1 VEIYLQ
7 RNFDVII
14 VGAGPAGAVLA
25 SELAQKG
32 IRVALVEKERLPR
45 YKCCAGGLSVRAVNL
60 LNLDISDVVETE
72 ITGAT
77 FTYAG
82 TRQYCR
88 QESRPVGYTVMRD
101 KFDYLLVK
109 RAEMAGAVVFQ
120 GYETRRV
127 TMDDEGVQVFTSA
140 GDFRSKFVVGADG
153 GGGMVANVLGFKRKL
168 RYVVAIETEVI
179 VTETVR
185 QKWNSQITIDLGRI
199 QGYAWAFPKF
209 DHLSIGIACHYSNA
223 KGLKRHHQEF
233 LDSLNLGPHSIS
245 QQRGALIPL
254 CKGKVSAV
262 RGRAIL
268 VGDAAGL
275 ADPLTGEGIYNAIL
289 SAHLA
294 APAIERSLRDDP
306 RSLLDYQVA
315 LEKEILPN
323 LKIANLISNVI
334 FKLPSIAFGALNRDE
349 RIWRTGCDLLRGETT
364 YLAIKK
370 RLNRLGGIYTFL
382 SIK

>member
-1 VEIYLQ
+1 MQ

-82 TRQYCR
+82 TRQYSR

-120 GYETRRV
+120 GHETRRV

-153 GGGMVANVLGFKRKL
+153 GGGMVANVLGF
-168 RYVVAIETEVI
+168 
-179 VTETVR
+179 
-185 QKWNSQITIDLGRI
+185 
-199 QGYAWAFPKF
+199 
-209 DHLSIGIACHYSNA
+209 
-223 KGLKRHHQEF
+223 
-233 LDSLNLGPHSIS
+233 
-245 QQRGALIPL
+245 
-254 CKGKVSAV
+254 
-262 RGRAIL
+262 
-268 VGDAAGL
+268 
-275 ADPLTGEGIYNAIL
+275 
-289 SAHLA
+289 
-294 APAIERSLRDDP
+294 
-306 RSLLDYQVA
+306 
-315 LEKEILPN
+315 
-323 LKIANLISNVI
+323 
-334 FKLPSIAFGALNRDE
+334 
-349 RIWRTGCDLLRGETT
+349 
-364 YLAIKK
+364 
-370 RLNRLGGIYTFL
+370 
-382 SIK
+382 